1 MKVEKDYKELLELF
15 NKHNVKYCIIG
26 SFALA
31 FYARPRYTKDLD
43 ILVEPTSQ
51 NARKILA
58 ALNDFGF
65 GELDLTE
72 QDFIEPGQIVQLG
85 YEPVRIDIITSIS
98 GLDFDKI
105 WKNRSSGR
113 FGNIDVFF
121 IGLNEFIESKKKADR
136 LQDRADLELLGK
148 IKNE

>member
-15 NKHNVKYCIIG
+15 NEHNVKYCIIG

-58 ALNDFGF
+58 ALKDFGF

-72 QDFIEPGQIVQLG
+72 QDFIEPGQVVQLG
-85 YEPVRIDIITSIS
+85 YEPVRIDLITSIT
-98 GLDFDKI
+98 GLDFVKI
-105 WKNRSSGR
+105 WKNRSSRR

-121 IGLNEFIESKKKADR
+121 IGLKEFIESKKKADR
-136 LQDRADLELLGK
+136 LQDRADLELLEK
-148 IKNE
+148 IKN

>member
-15 NKHNVKYCIIG
+15 NEHNVKYCIIG

-58 ALNDFGF
+58 ALKDFGF

-72 QDFIEPGQIVQLG
+72 QDFIEPGQVVQLG
-85 YEPVRIDIITSIS
+85 YEPVRIDLITSIT
-98 GLDFDKI
+98 GLDFVKI

-121 IGLNEFIESKKKADR
+121 IGLKEFIESKKKADR
-136 LQDRADLELLGK
+136 LQDRADLELLEK
-148 IKNE
+148 IKN